1 MTWGWGLPLARQESN
16 ERGRPGQDGPAAER
30 THISVCNYIFPT
42 SPVVLVTWGLGK
54 AFITFQL
61 SDFFPPFLLPS
72 DFEIS
77 SVTHPFDFLLIPGPC
92 VLSVYSPSCFSKAL
106 LVLELF

>member
-1 MTWGWGLPLARQESN
+1 M
-16 ERGRPGQDGPAAER
+16 
-30 THISVCNYIFPT
+30 SVCNYIFPT

-61 SDFFPPFLLPS
+61 SDCFPPFLLPS

-77 SVTHPFDFLLIPGPC
+77 SVTQPFDFLLIPGPC
-92 VLSVYSPSCFSKAL
+92 VLSIHSPSCFSKAL